1 MDSRQGTSASKPIV
15 IGDEIESKRP
25 TITAEIPRSE
35 MFPPYLVPPSRP
47 PPKSPDNLSKKQEAE
62 SSKIEIEEN
71 SPFQESIISDVYERP
86 DKSYFQEPIELKD
99 LIDTNNIVQ
108 QFLPKQTDIDKILEI
123 IRKKVLKGMHLL
135 LMIKEIQAGYLSSL
149 YFKDLY
155 LYLAHNRLPS
165 RKATLKRVELL
176 AEKYIMLDSLL
187 FKLTTVLGK
196 ESAVLAIPEVCA
208 DKIITLYHSN
218 LFAGHQGVIK
228 AYLTIS
234 DRFYI
239 PNLMHY
245 LRSYI
250 KGCHICQLNRKDKV
264 PERQLQ
270 PRINLNYRPL
280 SRLSMDLKVMPK
292 SYRGDKYILC
302 IIDEVTNYILCII
315 DEVTNYIVTAPV
327 KQVRSEE
334 VGEILIHSVFSKYCV
349 LDYIIMDLDS
359 AFMSSLMSYLFKKL
373 GIRIKT
379 VAPYNHQ
386 SLQAEHGIKSLS
398 TVLTKHLTKSGD
410 MSIDYLPFATLAHNI
425 FKSPNLS
432 NYSPYELVFGRKPK
446 ALLDLETD
454 PDIKVSATYKE
465 YYNKLEQRLKYLQ
478 KVLLDFKMRRLALLN
493 KDREYFQYNSRD
505 LIYLISHLTSQ
516 LRTTSRK
523 IMVKYVG
530 SLVVYKI
537 VDLHNYLL
545 MTLDGKLLRG
555 LFEHERI
562 KPAIIKTREGNVT
575 NLAHLK
581 QVMSAGI
588 MV

>member
-1 MDSRQGTSASKPIV
+1 M
-15 IGDEIESKRP
+15 
-25 TITAEIPRSE
+25 
-35 MFPPYLVPPSRP
+35 
-47 PPKSPDNLSKKQEAE
+47 
-62 SSKIEIEEN
+62 
-71 SPFQESIISDVYERP
+71 
-86 DKSYFQEPIELKD
+86 
-99 LIDTNNIVQ
+99 
-108 QFLPKQTDIDKILEI
+108 
-123 IRKKVLKGMHLL
+123 
-135 LMIKEIQAGYLSSL
+135 
-149 YFKDLY
+149 
-155 LYLAHNRLPS
+155 
-165 RKATLKRVELL
+165 ELL

-196 ESAVLAIPEVCA
+196 ETTLLAIPEICA

-228 AYLTIS
+228 TYLTIS

-239 PNLMHY
+239 PNSMHY

-250 KGCHICQLNRKDKV
+250 KGCHICQLNRKDKL

-292 SYRGDKYILC
+292 SYKGDRYILC
-302 IIDEVTNYILCII
+302 VIDEVTNYII
-315 DEVTNYIVTAPV
+315 TAPV
-327 KQVRSEE
+327 KQARSEE
-334 VGEILIHSVFSKYCV
+334 IGEILINSVFSKYCV
-349 LDYIIMDLDS
+349 PDCIIMDLDS

-373 GIRIKT
+373 GIKIKT

-398 TVLTKHLTKSGD
+398 NILTKHLTKSGD
-410 MSIDYLPFATLAHNI
+410 MWIDYLPFATLAHNTYN
-425 FKSPNLS
+425 SLNLS

-446 ALLDLETD
+446 LLLDLQTD
-454 PDIKVSATYKE
+454 PDIKVLATYKE
-465 YYNKLEQRLKYLQ
+465 YYERLEQRLKYLQ
-478 KVLLDFKMRRLALLN
+478 KVLLDFKMRNLALLN
-493 KDREYFQYNSRD
+493 KDREYFQYNSGD
-505 LIYLISHLTSQ
+505 LVYLISPLTSQ
-516 LRTTSRK
+516 LRTASRK

-530 SLVVYKI
+530 PLVVYKI
-537 VDLHNYLL
+537 IDLHNYLL

-562 KPAIIKTREGNVT
+562 KPAIIRMSEGNVI

-581 QVMSAGI
+581 QVMSTGI